1 MIILDLLDLFAYI
14 FAYILVVP
22 FILLNLAILVV
33 SLFSSSISKLITTI
47 FRIQP
52 PKNEK
57 KRYEI
62 LFTAIWVLVGI
73 YALKSFKNIN
83 LFSKLFI
90 FLTFRNGAVIFKKLI
105 YGIHDFNLLKKTE
118 KGKALSLVSKAVG
131 FTILL
136 EILFLFALALSY
148 RIITAG
154 VKILFGLESGR
165 FLIYLWIVGAIFGTI
180 FGVFMSHNNKGLLL
194 QNEMALVL
202 LFTGRRVLKIFAK
215 R

>member
-1 MIILDLLDLFAYI
+1 M
-14 FAYILVVP
+14 
-22 FILLNLAILVV
+22 